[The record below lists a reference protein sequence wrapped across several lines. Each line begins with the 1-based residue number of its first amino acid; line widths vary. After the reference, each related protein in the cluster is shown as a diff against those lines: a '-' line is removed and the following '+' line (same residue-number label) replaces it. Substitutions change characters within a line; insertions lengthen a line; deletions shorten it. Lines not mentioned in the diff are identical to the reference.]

1 MKFTV
6 VIGYDQYSLH
16 TYQIESIYLIKFS
29 GSANVRDAIQ
39 MVVQHPYL
47 IKIQKTNKNYKVIYG
62 AFQTSNILRRG
73 IKIDYLWGNVS

>member
-1 MKFTV
+1 M
-6 VIGYDQYSLH
+6 IGQDQYSLH

-47 IKIQKTNKNYKVIYG
+47 IRIQKTNKNYKVIYG
-62 AFQTSNILRRG
+62 VLNKTSNILRRG

>member
-1 MKFTV
+1 MIFTV
-6 VIGYDQYSLH
+6 LIGQDQYSLH

-47 IKIQKTNKNYKVIYG
+47 IKIQKLTETTKLFMG
-62 AFQTSNILRRG
+62 S
-73 IKIDYLWGNVS
+73 